1 MAVVKTVRHLS
12 RLGCALLFSFF
23 FTLLVLPV
31 EPAAATT
38 WEPEPAPKALTQ
50 QQRLYYPSL
59 DTYTTPRVRDPLLV
73 VLTKDLS
80 WQKITP
86 QFEKYPQLKK
96 YASAGAVG
104 TLNTSGCLSE
114 SVLTIQNGYPAH
126 LERPCPKAAVSAGK
140 ITGIDAKYWQQTEQ
154 ANPGQLAGILEAFGI
169 KTRAIGPQAGLLL
182 AHGNGT
188 VKNYAPLPASV
199 PELTAKV
206 KASLAAGGLTV
217 VDLSSLSPSERQLP
231 MLEGALA
238 GLSPQSGLISLS
250 LLADT
255 SNSAPHL
262 LSYSLA
268 TGTGLATSASTN
280 AAGLSTLADI
290 NAQILSR
297 FSLPVPAGN
306 RGAALSARSL
316 PGQLEPL
323 LVNLENIASSSA
335 QQNLQQRLDYLQN
348 QFQLSTVAINAK
360 IWLYLAITCG
370 FFLVLGGY
378 LWARLRRKL
387 PLRRIRYLL
396 CAAAVFTTF
405 LSPASFCL
413 YYLAGTDWPA
423 SPGWSGGAIALVA
436 LIFTAL
442 LALLVSALRHTF
454 AFSPAAL
461 ARGAGI
467 AASALTLGIIL
478 WTRNQ
483 ADYTQVGTPLGYSV
497 LEGPFFWRL
506 SAEATAL
513 LLSCLLVTT
522 VCVLASL
529 PPLGAF
535 WRRNR
540 MRCRAITAVVT
551 VALFAGFYLWAGFSA
566 LICTLLFLAP
576 LAVAFL
582 VFAPAVPDL
591 ACASRSRSLSRSRFR
606 AVSVAAVLGAISL
619 GAAGI
624 IGTFGVNPD
633 APATK
638 INALPQSADTKVAVI
653 FTSGLSWEDLVTAQ
667 PELTAESPAVN
678 TGALFALA
686 PYPFKAMACA
696 QDAWLTFSAG
706 RPLSQYSLAGRNLC
720 LQPEPLREGK
730 RVQMW
735 DYYQRSAVASSL
747 AARPGV
753 FAEQLRDAQVS
764 AGAIGH
770 TAALAL
776 ADEDGIIRG
785 QVNDTDPLAAGYAQA
800 VRSMVSTHALTLI
813 DAQAGSPNLN
823 PDRQTREVGAQ
834 QQDIFY
840 FLDPSSGKSQLEKSD
855 IWDPVW
861 LLENGGSLSGN
872 SLQAGTLV
880 TDAKNTRNQGQ
891 DRNQLR
897 RSEMNPKV
905 NPTPA
910 ASPGLFGDSDT
921 TFSPGALHL
930 LNLSTVL
937 SQDAGLEPEYLTQIR
952 KQNQRLFPTVAT
964 YPDLRGKLP
973 DRITLAQQEKQITAL
988 KNTLAALPENTRALV
1003 VSANPDS
1010 AQQHLQAALVYGKD
1024 ISEGIAYSPSTH
1036 QVGIAQT
1043 ADLPATVLDWLGARN
1058 DKLSTSGSSLMISGN
1073 AATDSADR
1081 LERLVSTSQRA
1092 DASYARLGLPPSKFV
1107 AFAAGALLVLAL
1119 SLVSLLTIKPKSR
1132 RPHLQI
1138 QLGLLGQFLCLAV
1151 ASLPAACLGAAM
1163 LPWWE
1168 AEIPTN
1174 FFITVSALIAVLL
1187 ALVACTG
1194 PWRRRPIGP
1203 ALVIAAFSTFF
1214 ICLDV
1219 VTGSHISMDSPF
1231 GSFSLLGARFFG
1243 FGNVYYS
1250 VCAIWTLL
1258 LCGCLT
1264 SLGRPAAFGRKKNS
1278 RLQVWLANLLI
1289 ALLGIAFMAVD
1300 GLPRYGADFGGPISF
1315 LPGFLVLVLLLNGR
1329 RIGIKRILVVLLVA
1343 AGASVGL
1350 AIADWMRPA
1359 SQRTH
1364 LGNFVQSVING
1375 DLQVIIT
1382 RKILANLGSWGS
1394 ITYVW
1399 SLLCCLLVFVLLV
1412 IPALSLNPMPT
1423 NLFLPDNLA
1432 AAPLSTRPNQ
1442 EENGKQYWQRCRTYL
1457 RDLGTFATWL
1467 FARVRPHL
1475 GETPLAEKESTLRVT
1490 LLAIAINQLFAYLLN
1505 DSGTQLPATGLL
1517 LTALAY
1523 CSAVFASLPGASRGL
1538 AR

>member
-1 MAVVKTVRHLS
+1 MAVVQTVRHLS
-12 RLGCALLFSFF
+12 RLGSALLFSFF

-31 EPAAATT
+31 GPAAATT

-50 QQRLYYPSL
+50 QQQIYYPSL

-86 QFEKYPQLKK
+86 QFEQYPQLKK

-104 TLNTSGCLSE
+104 TLNTTDCLSE
-114 SVLTIQNGYPAH
+114 SLLTIQNGYPAH
-126 LERPCPKAAVSAGK
+126 LGRPCPRAAVAAGK
-140 ITGIDAKYWQQTEQ
+140 IAGIDANYWQETPQ

-169 KTRAIGPQAGLLL
+169 EARAIGPQAGLLL

-188 VKNYAPLPASV
+188 VKNYAPLPTSI

-206 KASLAAGGLTV
+206 KGSLTAGGLTV
-217 VDLSSLSPSERQLP
+217 VDLSTLPQPERQLQ

-238 GLSPQSGLISLS
+238 GLSPQSGVISLS

-255 SNSAPHL
+255 NNSAPHL
-262 LSYSLA
+262 LSYSPA

-297 FSLPVPAGN
+297 FSLPVPPGN

-316 PGQLEPL
+316 PGQSEPL
-323 LVNLENIASSSA
+323 LVNLENTASSSA
-335 QQNLQQRLDYLQN
+335 QQNLHQRLDYLQN
-348 QFQLSTVAINAK
+348 QFQLSTDSINAK
-360 IWLYLAITCG
+360 TWLYLAVTCG
-370 FFLVLGGY
+370 FFLLLGGY
-378 LWARLRRKL
+378 LWGRMRGKL
-387 PLRRIRYLL
+387 QLRRIRSSLS
-396 CAAAVFTTF
+396 AAAVFTAF
-405 LSPASFCL
+405 LSPSSFCL
-413 YYLAGTDWPA
+413 YYLVGADWPA
-423 SPGWSGGAIALVA
+423 SPGWSGGAITLVA

-442 LALLVSALRHTF
+442 LALVVSALRHTF
-454 AFSPAAL
+454 AFSLATL

-467 AASALTLGIIL
+467 AASALTLGIML
-478 WTRNQ
+478 WTRKQ

-513 LLSCLLVTT
+513 MLSCLLVAI

-529 PPLGAF
+529 PPLAAF

-540 MRCRAITAVVT
+540 IKCRTITAVV
-551 VALFAGFYLWAGFSA
+551 AISLLAGLCLWAGFSA
-566 LICTLLFLAP
+566 LICALLFLAP
-576 LAVAFL
+576 LTVAFL
-582 VFAPAVPDL
+582 AFAPPVPDL
-591 ACASRSRSLSRSRFR
+591 ACASRSLSRSRFR
-606 AVSVAAVLGAISL
+606 AVSVAAVLGALSL
-619 GAAGI
+619 GAAGL

-638 INALPQSADTKVAVI
+638 IAALPHSANTKVAVI

-667 PELTAESPAVN
+667 PELTEDSSAVN
-678 TGALFALA
+678 SGALFALA
-686 PYPFKAMACA
+686 PYPFKAMACP

-706 RPLSQYSLAGRNLC
+706 RVLSQYSLAGRNLC
-720 LQPEPLREGK
+720 LQPESLHEGK

-764 AGAIGH
+764 AGAIGNS
-770 TAALAL
+770 AALAL

-785 QVNDTDPLAAGYAQA
+785 QVNDTEPLAAGYAQA
-800 VRSMVSTHALTLI
+800 VRAMVSTHALTLI
-813 DAQAGSPNLN
+813 DAQAGSQNLN

-880 TDAKNTRNQGQ
+880 TDTKNTRRQAQ
-891 DRNQLR
+891 DRNELR
-897 RSEMNPKV
+897 RSEMNPQV

-910 ASPGLFGDSDT
+910 ASPGLFGDSDS

-930 LNLSTVL
+930 RDLSTML
-937 SQDAGLEPEYLTQIR
+937 SQDAGLDPEYLAQIR
-952 KQNQRLFPTVAT
+952 KQHQQLFPTVAT
-964 YPDLRGKLP
+964 YPDMRGKLP
-973 DRITLAQQEKQITAL
+973 ARITLAQQEKQITAL

-1010 AQQHLQAALVYGKD
+1010 AQQRLQAALVYGKG

-1043 ADLPATVLDWLGARN
+1043 ADLPATILEWLEARN
-1058 DKLSTSGSSLMISGN
+1058 DKLSTSGSPLMISRN
-1073 AATDSADR
+1073 AANDSADR

-1107 AFAAGALLVLAL
+1107 AFAAGALLILAL
-1119 SLVSLLTIKPKSR
+1119 SLVSLLAIKPNLR

-1174 FFITVSALIAVLL
+1174 FFITVSALIASLL

-1219 VTGSHISMDSPF
+1219 FTGSHISMDSPF

-1264 SLGRPAAFGRKKNS
+1264 SLGRPAAWGRKKNS

-1289 ALLGIAFMAVD
+1289 ALLAIAFMVVD

-1315 LPGFLVLVLLLNGR
+1315 LPGFLALVLLLNGK

-1364 LGNFVQSVING
+1364 LGNFVQSVLNG

-1399 SLLCCLLVFVLLV
+1399 SLLCCLLVFALLV
-1412 IPALSLNPMPT
+1412 IPALSLHPMPT
-1423 NLFLPDNLA
+1423 NLFLPNNLA
-1432 AAPLSTRPNQ
+1432 ATPLSTRSNQ
-1442 EENGKQYWQRCRTYL
+1442 VESNQKYWQRWRNYLQDLKTY
-1457 RDLGTFATWL
+1457 ATWL
-1467 FARVRPHL
+1467 FARVRPRL
-1475 GETPLAEKESTLRVT
+1475 GETPLAEKESTLRIT
-1490 LLAIAINQLFAYLLN
+1490 LLAIGINQLFAYLLN

-1523 CSAVFASLPGASRGL
+1523 CSAVFASLPGASRGT

>member
-1 MAVVKTVRHLS
+1 MARTVKHFLLAGFT
-12 RLGCALLFSFF
+12 LLFSLF
-23 FTLLVLPV
+23 FTVLTLPLGLA
-31 EPAAATT
+31 EATT
-38 WEPEPAPKALTQ
+38 WEPEPAPKTLTPAQ
-50 QQRLYYPSL
+50 KVYYPDL
-59 DTYTTPRVRDPLLV
+59 DTYSTPRVRNPLLV
-73 VLTKDLS
+73 ALTSNLS
-80 WQKITP
+80 WQDISKN
-86 QFEKYPQLKK
+86 FKKYPQLMK
-96 YASAGAVG
+96 YAAAGSVG
-104 TLNTSGCLSE
+104 NLAAPGCLSE
-114 SVLTIQNGYPAH
+114 SVLTIQNGTASSAWN
-126 LERPCPKAAVSAGK
+126 PCPQAEVAGGK
-140 ITGIDAKYWQQTEQ
+140 IAGMPAEYWRGPKE
-154 ANPGQLAGILEAFGI
+154 ASPGQLAGILEAFGI
-169 KTRAIGPQAGLLL
+169 KARAIGPQAGLLL
-182 AHGNGT
+182 ASPKGE
-188 VKNYAPLPASV
+188 VKDYKALPASARR
-199 PELTAKV
+199 LTTQV
-206 KASLAAGGLTV
+206 KAGMDAGGLTV
-217 VDLSSLSPSERQLP
+217 VDLTSLANPEQQLA

-238 GLSPQSGLISLS
+238 GLTPQSDLISLS
-250 LLADT
+250 LVAG
-255 SNSAPHL
+255 SGNSAPQV
-262 LSYSLA
+262 LSYSPSEA
-268 TGTGLATSASTN
+268 TGLATSASTN
-280 AAGLSTLADI
+280 VTGLATLADI
-290 NAQILSR
+290 NAQILFR
-297 FSLPVPAGN
+297 FALPVPDKN
-306 RGAALSARSL
+306 HGAALTTSSL
-316 PGQLEPL
+316 PDQIQPL
-323 LVNLENIASSSA
+323 INLNNAATNSA
-335 QQNLQQRLDYLQN
+335 QQNLQLRLDYLQN
-348 QFQLSTVAINAK
+348 QADRSSSSSYAK
-360 IWLYLAITCG
+360 TWFYLAIFCC
-370 FFLVLGGY
+370 FFFTLGGY
-378 LWARLRRKL
+378 LWWRMRAPQKRRRSGL
-387 PLRRIRYLL
+387 ALS
-396 CAAAVFTTF
+396 AAGVFTALLF
-405 LSPASFCL
+405 PASFCPYL
-413 YYLAGTDWPA
+413 LAGADWSA
-423 SPGWSGGAIALVA
+423 SAAWISGAIILIALT
-436 LIFTAL
+436 LSAL
-442 LALLVSALRHTF
+442 LALLVFALRQSF
-454 AFSPAAL
+454 AFPPAL
-461 ARGAGI
+461 SARAAGI
-467 AASALTLGIIL
+467 AASALTLGIL
-478 WTRNQ
+478 LFARQ
-483 ADYTQVGTPLGYSV
+483 DADYAQLGSPLGYNV
-497 LEGPFFWRL
+497 LAGPFFWQL
-506 SAEATAL
+506 SAEATSLA
-513 LLSCLLVTT
+513 LSCVALAAI
-522 VCVLASL
+522 CILASFSSL
-529 PPLGAF
+529 RAF
-535 WRRNR
+535 WHKHLLK
-540 MRCRAITAVVT
+540 CRVITVVAAAT
-551 VALFAGFYLWAGFSA
+551 LFTCIYLWAGLSA
-566 LICTLLFLAP
+566 LLCGLLFLAP
-576 LAVAFL
+576 LTVAL
-582 VFAPAVPDL
+582 RAYGLIVPDPNSV
-591 ACASRSRSLSRSRFR
+591 SRPRSGFR
-606 AVSVAAVLGAISL
+606 AVSVAAVLGAVAL
-619 GAAGI
+619 AGAGI
-624 IGTFGVNPD
+624 IGIWGVNPD
-633 APATK
+633 APAAK
-638 INALPQSADTKVAVI
+638 IASLPKSADTKVAVI
-653 FTSGLSWEDLVTAQ
+653 FTSGLSWEDLVAAQ
-667 PELTAESPAVN
+667 PQLVENSPGVKSG
-678 TGALFALA
+678 TLFALA
-686 PYPFKAMACA
+686 PYPFKAMACP

-706 RPLSQYSLAGRNLC
+706 RALSQYSLAGRNLC
-720 LQPEPLREGK
+720 LQPESLHEGK

-764 AGAIGH
+764 AGAIGNS
-770 TAALAL
+770 AALAL

-785 QVNDTDPLAAGYAQA
+785 QVNDTEPLATGYAQA
-800 VRSMVSTHALTLI
+800 VRAMVSTHALTLI
-813 DAQAGSPNLN
+813 DAQAGSQNLN

-880 TDAKNTRNQGQ
+880 TDTKNTRRQAQ
-891 DRNQLR
+891 DRNELR
-897 RSEMNPKV
+897 RSEMNSQV

-910 ASPGLFGDSDT
+910 ASPGLFGDSDS

-930 LNLSTVL
+930 RNLSTML
-937 SQDAGLEPEYLTQIR
+937 SQDAGLDPEYLAKIR
-952 KQNQRLFPTVAT
+952 KQHQRLFPTVAT

-973 DRITLAQQEKQITAL
+973 ARITLAQQEKQITAL

-1010 AQQHLQAALVYGKD
+1010 AQQRLQAALVYGKG

-1043 ADLPATVLDWLGARN
+1043 ADLPATILEWLEARN
-1058 DKLSTSGSSLMISGN
+1058 DKLSTSGSPLMISSN
-1073 AATDSADR
+1073 AANDSADR

-1119 SLVSLLTIKPKSR
+1119 SLVSLLAIKPNLR

-1138 QLGLLGQFLCLAV
+1138 QLGLLGQFLCLGV
-1151 ASLPAACLGAAM
+1151 AALPAACLGAAM

-1174 FFITVSALIAVLL
+1174 FFITVSALIAALL

-1219 VTGSHISMDSPF
+1219 FTGSHISMDSPF

-1264 SLGRPAAFGRKKNS
+1264 SLDRPAAWGRKKNS

-1289 ALLGIAFMAVD
+1289 ALLAIAFMVVD

-1315 LPGFLVLVLLLNGR
+1315 LPGFLALVLLLNGK

-1364 LGNFVQSVING
+1364 LGNFVQSVLNG

-1399 SLLCCLLVFVLLV
+1399 SLLCCLLVFALLV
-1412 IPALSLNPMPT
+1412 IPALSLNPIPT

-1432 AAPLSTRPNQ
+1432 ATPLSTRSNQ
-1442 EENGKQYWQRCRTYL
+1442 EESNQKYWQRCRTYL
-1457 RDLGTFATWL
+1457 QDLKTYANWL
-1467 FARVRPHL
+1467 FARVRPRL
-1475 GETPLAEKESTLRVT
+1475 GETPLAEKESTLRIT
-1490 LLAIAINQLFAYLLN
+1490 LLAIGINQLFAYLLN

-1523 CSAVFASLPGASRGL
+1523 CSAVFASLPGASRGT